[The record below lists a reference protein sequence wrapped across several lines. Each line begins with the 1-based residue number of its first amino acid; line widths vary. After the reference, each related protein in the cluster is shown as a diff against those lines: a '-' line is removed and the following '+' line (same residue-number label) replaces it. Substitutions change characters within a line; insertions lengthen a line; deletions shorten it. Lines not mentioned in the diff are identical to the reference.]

1 MASLPELLRWFRPPD
16 RLDRR
21 TYIVRGT
28 ALAAIKYAVDA
39 TVIRFV
45 LGRLWTPLDYLS
57 QGVAL
62 DVNPL
67 RSTSAWLLLL
77 FGLWTIP
84 FLWIGMTM
92 TARRALDVGWPPW
105 VALFFFVPWANYA
118 LIATLC
124 VAPSSRAVSQSRS
137 VARERKATS
146 GELAAAVAVG
156 SGIGLLVLAL
166 SVYALSDY
174 GAALFMGTPFIMG
187 AAAALVL
194 NRPSA
199 VSARQTRNAAL
210 LSIAS
215 AGLATLVVAMEGAVC
230 LIMAAPLAVGL
241 AVLGA
246 DFGRWIA
253 ATHDTPTSRAM
264 LAALALPMSAM
275 LESPASPRELRE
287 VLSVVEIDAP
297 PDVVWRH
304 VVSFPELAPPTE
316 LVFRMG
322 IAYPMSARIEGT
334 GVGAVRHCAFSTGAF
349 VEPITVWE
357 PGRRLAFDV
366 TDQPAPLKEW
376 SPYPSVSPPHLD
388 GFFHTRRGEFRLI
401 PLPGGRTRLE
411 GRTWYELEIFPE
423 AYWMPISDV
432 LIGRIHHRVL
442 MHIGRLAESD
452 SSTRPP
458 DVPGRVPTS

>member
-1 MASLPELLRWFRPPD
+1 MASLRGLLEWFRPPD

-21 TYIVRGT
+21 TYFVRGT
-28 ALAAIKYAVDA
+28 ALALIKYAVDA
-39 TVIRFV
+39 TVIWFA
-45 LGRLWTPLDYLS
+45 LGRLWTPLDYLV
-57 QGVAL
+57 QGIAV

-105 VALFFFVPWANYA
+105 IAFFFFVPWANYA
-118 LIATLC
+118 LIALLC
-124 VAPSSRAVSQSRS
+124 IAPSG
-137 VARERKATS
+137 T
-146 GELAAAVAVG
+146 AVAQLHRAG
-156 SGIGLLVLAL
+156 SERQAGPGDFLTAVALGAGIGLIMLAVG
-166 SVYALSDY
+166 VYPLASY
-174 GAALFMGTPFIMG
+174 SAALFMGTPFMMG
-187 AAAALVL
+187 AATAFML
-194 NRPSA
+194 NRPSP
-199 VSARQTRNAAL
+199 VSAGETRHAAMTT
-210 LSIAS
+210 IALT
-215 AGLATLVVAMEGAVC
+215 GVVTLAVALEGAVC
-230 LIMAAPLAVGL
+230 LLMAAPLAVGL

-246 DFGRWIA
+246 DFGRWVA
-253 ATHDTPTSRAM
+253 VSNDTSMSGAM
-264 LAALALPMSAM
+264 LALLALPVSAA
-275 LESPASPRELRE
+275 LESPAPPRQLRE

-297 PDVVWRH
+297 ADVVWRH

-316 LVFRMG
+316 LIFRMG

-334 GVGAVRHCAFSTGAF
+334 GVGAVRHCVFSTGAF

-366 TDQPAPLKEW
+366 AEQPAPLEEW
-376 SPYPSVSPPHLD
+376 SPYPSISPPHLD

-401 PLPGGRTRLE
+401 PLPDGRTRLE

-442 MHIGRLAESD
+442 MHIGRLAESE

-458 DVPGRVPTS
+458 DAPR